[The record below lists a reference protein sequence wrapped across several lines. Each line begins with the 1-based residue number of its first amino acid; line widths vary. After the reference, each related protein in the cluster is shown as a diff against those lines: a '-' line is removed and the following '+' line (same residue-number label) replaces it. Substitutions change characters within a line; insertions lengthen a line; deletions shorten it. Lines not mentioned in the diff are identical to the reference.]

1 VKGRK
6 RHLVVDTLGLIL
18 ALLVLPA
25 HQSDRAGAET
35 LLGRLVG
42 RYPRLSK
49 LWADSAYQGL
59 VAWAA
64 ALAGWTL
71 VIVRKAAEQV
81 GFAVQPHR
89 WIVERTFAW
98 LENYHRLGK
107 EYERL
112 SESSEALIYL
122 AMIHLMVRRLARTL

>member
-1 VKGRK
+1 M
-6 RHLVVDTLGLIL
+6 IL

-25 HQSDRAGAET
+25 DRSDRAGAEGV
-35 LLGRLVG
+35 LPRLVG
-42 RYPRLSK
+42 RFPRLAK
-49 LWADSAYQGL
+49 LWADSSYRGL

-64 ALAGWTL
+64 ALGGWGL
-71 VIVRKAAEQV
+71 EIVRKTAEQV

-107 EYERL
+107 DYERL
-112 SESSEALIYL
+112 PESSEALIYL
-122 AMIHLMVRRLARTL
+122 AMTHLMLRRLAPAP